1 MKKHILVSAIVAA
14 LALTGCNK
22 DKEAA
27 PADGKAAKSTVIN
40 EKSTE
45 MQKVSFLLGFNTGKD
60 MKELD
65 SEIDLDIFYKAMK
78 DGFNGKENAL
88 TDEEIKELATA
99 YEKRKTEEAK
109 KKFDETAAKNKADG
123 EKFLAENAKKE
134 GVQTT
139 ASGLQYK
146 VITEGTGKQPKAT
159 DTVVV
164 HYEGKLL
171 DGKVF
176 DSSYERQMPAQFQ
189 LNQVIK
195 GWTEGLQL
203 MKEGSK
209 YEFYVPSELAYGAE
223 GNQNIE
229 PNSVLI
235 FTVELLTE
243 AQAKEAVAKAQAELE
258 KQMKA
263 MQEAQAAQQSAGE
276 AKTDAAGQDQAKK

>member
-14 LALTGCNK
+14 FALTGCNK

-99 YEKRKTEEAK
+99 YEKRKSEEAK
-109 KKFDETAAKNKADG
+109 KKFDEAAAKNKADG

-223 GNQNIE
+223 GSQNIE

>member
-99 YEKRKTEEAK
+99 YEKRKSEEAK
-109 KKFDETAAKNKADG
+109 KKFDEAAAKNKADG

-243 AQAKEAVAKAQAELE
+243 AQAKEAAAKAQAELE

>member
-1 MKKHILVSAIVAA
+1 MKKHFLVVALASA
-14 LALTGCNK
+14 LALTACNK
-22 DKEAA
+22 DKAEA

-45 MQKVSFLLGFNTGKD
+45 IEKVSFLLGYNTGRD

-65 SEIDLDIFYKAMK
+65 SELDLEVFYKAMK
-78 DGFNGKENAL
+78 DGFAGKENAL
-88 TDEEIKELATA
+88 TDEQIKELATA
-99 YEKRKTEEAK
+99 YEKRKSEEAK
-109 KKFDETAAKNKADG
+109 KKFDEAAAKNKTDG

-176 DSSYERQMPAQFQ
+176 DSSYERGMPAQFP
-189 LNQVIK
+189 LNKVIK

-203 MKEGSK
+203 MKEGAK
-209 YEFYVPSELAYGAE
+209 YELYVPAELAYGAE

-229 PNSVLI
+229 PNSTLI
-235 FTVELLTE
+235 FTVELLTPE
-243 AQAKEAVAKAQAELE
+243 QIKAEEEKIKAEMEKQAKAMEA
-258 KQMKA
+258 
-263 MQEAQAAQQSAGE
+263 AQAAQAAQTAE
-276 AKTDAAGQDQAKK
+276 QPKTEEKK

>member
-1 MKKHILVSAIVAA
+1 MKKHFLVVALASA
-14 LALTGCNK
+14 LALTACNK
-22 DKEAA
+22 DKAEA

-45 MQKVSFLLGFNTGKD
+45 IEKVSFLLGYNTGRD

-65 SEIDLDIFYKAMK
+65 SELDLEVFYKAMK
-78 DGFNGKENAL
+78 DGFAGKENAL
-88 TDEEIKELATA
+88 TDEQIKELATA
-99 YEKRKTEEAK
+99 YEKRKSEEAK
-109 KKFDETAAKNKADG
+109 KKFDEAAAKNKTDG

-176 DSSYERQMPAQFQ
+176 DSSYERGMPAQFP

-203 MKEGSK
+203 MKEGAK
-209 YEFYVPSELAYGAE
+209 YELYVPAELAYGAE

-229 PNSVLI
+229 PNSTLI
-235 FTVELLTE
+235 FTVELLTPE
-243 AQAKEAVAKAQAELE
+243 QIKAEEEKIKAEMEKQAKAMEA
-258 KQMKA
+258 
-263 MQEAQAAQQSAGE
+263 AQAAQAAQTAE
-276 AKTDAAGQDQAKK
+276 QPKTEEKK